1 MLVRRLGVRR
11 GARAKSFPHF
21 PVAPFIFFRQH
32 CVAACYTR
40 ISEFCSS
47 LIRFPV
53 CMRCVFFARP
63 RQLFFVFSF
72 TSSPVCDKRLWDSP
86 FGVKAFVNVLH
97 GVLSSPLMHKKSVNC
112 EVKVKAKIENSL
124 CARYA
129 QAREYECSR
138 KSKPHDRLRR
148 KSQRGLPCR

>member
-1 MLVRRLGVRR
+1 MIFSETFRPKWGVFPISTGVFRSHSPALLVYAGAERGKREGVQRARRFWIARREDNSMLVRRLGVRR

-47 LIRFPV
+47 FIRFPV

-63 RQLFFVFSF
+63 RQLFFVFFLHLF
-72 TSSPVCDKRLWDSP
+72 TPPPQSIVD
-86 FGVKAFVNVLH
+86 H
-97 GVLSSPLMHKKSVNC
+97 Q
-112 EVKVKAKIENSL
+112 I
-124 CARYA
+124 
-129 QAREYECSR
+129 
-138 KSKPHDRLRR
+138 
-148 KSQRGLPCR
+148 RGEDF